1 MENKLKK
8 IFSKNLIT
16 ISSEDSIFE
25 ADHIMKTRHIRHL
38 PVIDRDGF
46 LVGMLSKSDYMA
58 LIHIG
63 SDLNS
68 IKVRELMSSPVKT
81 FSVNAPVT
89 SVAKLFVTQKISS
102 GLVMDNN
109 EIVGIVTSQD
119 LLRLLAETN
128 DLEDEIEKMDMGALA
143 SEGWISSTSLR

>member
-16 ISSEDSIFE
+16 ISSEDTIHD
-25 ADHIMKTRHIRHL
+25 ADHIMKSRQIRHL

-58 LIHIG
+58 LLHLKI
-63 SDLNS
+63 DLYS
-68 IKVRELMSSPVKT
+68 IKVGELMSSPVKT
-81 FSVNAPVT
+81 FSANAPVKA
-89 SVAKLFVTQKISS
+89 VAQLFVSEKINS

-128 DLEDEIEKMDMGALA
+128 DLEDEIDKMDMGALA
-143 SEGWISSTSLR
+143 SEGWISATSLR